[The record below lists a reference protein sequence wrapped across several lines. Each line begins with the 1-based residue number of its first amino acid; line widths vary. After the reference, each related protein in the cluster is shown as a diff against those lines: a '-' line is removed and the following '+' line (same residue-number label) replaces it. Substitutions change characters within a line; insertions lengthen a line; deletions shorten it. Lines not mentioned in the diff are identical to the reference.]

1 MNHCWHC
8 LAMERLLEVIGHII
22 CQLSNAVK
30 GSVSDLWVL
39 VLQMLENLWHYRSD
53 LLDIVDILTDL

>member
-1 MNHCWHC
+1 
-8 LAMERLLEVIGHII
+8 MERLLEVIGHII